1 MPLHH
6 ISSYKSS
13 YKASYYIHNILSHSI
28 PRMAGTSAPAAVH
41 RRGFQCPAAGVLD
54 DVDAAHQLCLVVFFG
69 PTKDDFPQ
77 KMAGVTPRNPPE
89 MVGLATRILRLD
101 WFFRRKNSV
110 ASLFRCHQTGHGGF
124 WENRW
129 DSIALPWL
137 PEGNRN
143 WDWTGLMY
151 TCLMLILKEIAR
163 HLLDYLVLRQES
175 FLWLSS
181 AQFIQ

>member
-13 YKASYYIHNILSHSI
+13 YKASYYFHNILSHSI

-77 KMAGVTPRNPPE
+77 KMAGATPRNPPE
-89 MVGLATRILRLD
+89 MVGFATRILRLD